1 MKNEERFT
9 GFKLRFRP
17 KVQFAPETAQIGFP
31 PCPPRR
37 PPAVRGNA
45 PMDAACPVRG
55 SHARAVPLLSA
66 VCPRLPA
73 VASLLLHA
81 RQSCAMLSPH
91 SPCRFLPR
99 AAARAQRHGRHGR
112 ARTRRV
118 PAAQPFLFPSR
129 QCRHVP
135 RLTPP
140 LPRPFSS
147 LHGRRI
153 AVATGGPQPPPLH
166 ATGMCGQG
174 TMARLPNI
182 RGSLRVRVDPLVLP
196 RPSAADGMA
205 SSGRSSVSPA
215 ILCSKFASGTS
226 YSNLKKG
233 RVLSAMS

>member
-1 MKNEERFT
+1 M
-9 GFKLRFRP
+9 P
-17 KVQFAPETAQIGFP
+17 TATLTTCLTLCRCGLLAWT
-31 PCPPRR
+31 PR
-37 PPAVRGNA
+37 ALSL
-45 PMDAACPVRG
+45 AACP
-55 SHARAVPLLSA
+55 H
-66 VCPRLPA
+66 LPA

-81 RQSCAMLSPH
+81 RQADVDDRAH
-91 SPCRFLPR
+91 SLPCTL
-99 AAARAQRHGRHGR
+99 ASLLLVDARSHGR
-112 ARTRRV
+112 ARPRRV

-129 QCRHVP
+129 QCRLVP

-153 AVATGGPQPPPLH
+153 AVATGGPQTPPLH
-166 ATGMCGQG
+166 AAGMRGQG
-174 TMARLPNI
+174 TTARLPDI

-196 RPSAADGMA
+196 SPLAADGMA